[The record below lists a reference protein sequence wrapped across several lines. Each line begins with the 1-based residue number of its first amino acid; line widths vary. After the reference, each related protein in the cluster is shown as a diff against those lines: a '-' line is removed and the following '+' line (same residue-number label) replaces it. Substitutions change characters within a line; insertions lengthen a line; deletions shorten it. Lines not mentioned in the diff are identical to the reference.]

1 MDSGSGNRYHRGMDR
16 EEALAKL
23 HHVKRLRER
32 AAAETEPAIVAALEA
47 GIGPAE
53 VAAAIGV
60 SDSHVRALRRK
71 HNLPPH
77 PSYAHLK
84 PATSARQESEPAD
97 GS

>member
-1 MDSGSGNRYHRGMDR
+1 MDR

-32 AAAETEPAIVAALEA
+32 AAAETEPAIVDALKA
-47 GIGPAE
+47 GVRPAE
-53 VAAAIGV
+53 VATAIGV

-71 HNLPPH
+71 HDLPAN

-84 PATSARQESEPAD
+84 PTAHAKSESESTD
-97 GS
+97 DS

>member
-1 MDSGSGNRYHRGMDR
+1 MDSGSRNRYHRDMDR

-32 AAAETEPAIVAALEA
+32 AAAETEPAIVAALKA
-47 GIGPAE
+47 GIGPTE
-53 VAAAIGV
+53 VAGAIGV

-84 PATSARQESEPAD
+84 PESSSKKKE
-97 GS
+97 G